1 MKKTCLLFVLLAFL
15 ALCLFACKDA
25 ETSDESST
33 NPSEETSAE
42 ESSAAESSRTE
53 SVFEESSQSAES
65 SEPEESSEPDESSE
79 SEESSEPEVSI
90 PEEVIEKIDQYTTI
104 SKAGEQTIATVFD
117 PDFVADIR
125 TRREQGE
132 ILHLSDD
139 EVKYIIQ
146 NTIKLFEEY
155 DLVRVYDKDGTLH
168 TYRGLDFMLS
178 EEYFAS
184 FGVIGKQTDASFDPA
199 GDISKMLYIQ
209 VELLHSIIYDGADD
223 GSHWVFI
230 TDTPLSKE
238 EWEDVGS
245 AFFYLY
251 ELPYGND
258 KHRAM
263 LKKYP
268 FPAYYFDVD
277 EKRVDYVPLVSAAD
291 RSTQKA
297 VYSLQSLPD
306 YLGKHK
312 YDCDGK
318 VVVVELFD
326 YETKELITRIRFDE
340 QNHAEEINHF
350 FGLWNDFLQNPIQ
363 DIATVT
369 SKYRAG
375 VYLMGATVQGWGTE
389 DWAYIYCPDGNTDR
403 CELMGQNVFYTDL
416 LIKTGCR
423 ELNEY
428 LNVMVKNYLK
438 EKGVME

>member
-1 MKKTCLLFVLLAFL
+1 MKKACMLFLLLAFV
-15 ALCLFACKDA
+15 ALCLFACGDA
-25 ETSDESST
+25 ETSNENST
-33 NPSEETSAE
+33 KPPEETSAD
-42 ESSAAESSRTE
+42 ESSVTESSITE
-53 SVFEESSQSAES
+53 SIFEESSHSAES
-65 SEPEESSEPDESSE
+65 SVP
-79 SEESSEPEVSI
+79 EESSEPEVSI

-104 SKAGEQTIATVFD
+104 STVGEQTIATVFD
-117 PDFVADIR
+117 LDFVTDIR

-139 EVKYIIQ
+139 EVQYIIQ

-184 FGVIGKQTDASFDPA
+184 FGVIGKQTDVSFDPA
-199 GDISKMLYIQ
+199 GDISKMLYMQ

-223 GSHWVFI
+223 GSHWVLV
-230 TDTPLSKE
+230 TDKPLSRE
-238 EWEDVGS
+238 EWEDVDS
-245 AFFYLY
+245 AFNYVY
-251 ELPYGND
+251 EQPFGND
-258 KHRAM
+258 VHRAM

-277 EKRVDYVPLVSAAD
+277 EKRIDYVPLISAAD
-291 RSTQKA
+291 RNTQKA

-312 YDCDGK
+312 YDCVGK

-340 QNHAEEINHF
+340 QSHLEEINRF

-363 DIATVT
+363 DVATVT

-375 VYLMGATVQGWGTE
+375 VYLMGATVHGWPTE
-389 DWAYIYCPDGNTDR
+389 DWAYIYCPDGNLNR

-416 LIKTGCR
+416 LIKTGCQQ
-423 ELNEY
+423 LNEC
-428 LNVMVKNYLK
+428 LNEMIKNYL
-438 EKGVME
+438 EQKGVME